1 MFRKRFEGLVEK
13 MSPQKIPNKLPTSS
27 TNRYRAGYTVYIET
41 NLQKT
46 HYQFH

>member
-1 MFRKRFEGLVEK
+1 MFRKRFEGLTEK
-13 MSPQKIPNKLPTSS
+13 TSSQKIPNKLPTSS
-27 TNRYRAGYTVYIET
+27 TNGCTAGYTVYIET